1 MATFNEMVN
10 EVKTNLQGYTLK
22 QDRLTYLNAAINS
35 VATSMVVGSSSN
47 LAKGPIEI
55 DDELIWID
63 NFSTASD
70 CAVIC
75 GKIGIA
81 TQLQR
86 EQEILLAQFD
96 KFREQAINNT
106 LANSNRA
113 APATPSSVER
123 MHCLLHCSA
132 MKQVDVSLRASTMS
146 PILEMQSTI
155 PKLTTTVK
163 GVASPEIPPTVE

>member
-1 MATFNEMVN
+1 MYHHMHS
-10 EVKTNLQGYTLK
+10 LIDCQK
-22 QDRLTYLNAAINS
+22 QHT
-35 VATSMVVGSSSN
+35 M
-47 LAKGPIEI
+47 LAQLPHPSASAG
-55 DDELIWID
+55 
-63 NFSTASD
+63 TASD
-70 CAVIC
+70 CAVIR